1 MSANTTHGH
10 VREHRSLLARVEK
23 RTLVRIAER
32 LPRAIN
38 SDHLSALGLAG
49 MALAGGAYWASHW
62 TDAALVVVVLAL
74 AVNWFGD
81 SLDGTVARVRN
92 QQRPMY
98 GFYVDHVIDVAGAVL
113 LFGGLGLSPYMTLEV
128 ALALTVAYLMIS
140 AEAYLATHAR
150 GVFRMAMFKVGPTE
164 LRILLAFGTLY
175 LYYKPTV
182 VLAGSEYLLF
192 DVGGVV
198 ATAGMAGTFV
208 LSAARNT
215 LALYR
220 AEPIPRADQPIPR
233 ADPPHPRKG
242 PAPAA
247 GNPPV
252 GRRASGDRTLQSKAL
267 ASAML
272 LALTVGG
279 VTAADTPASAAE
291 LHPQTVAA
299 WNAYV
304 ASTEQR
310 MAAEL
315 SSAERFLVQDFD
327 RDAEAVR
334 RAVLDGEVPVEQMLS
349 RGPAGRKIDVPKGAI
364 HHWRGSIFVP
374 GVTLD
379 DVLHGVR
386 SPLRQ
391 EDLQEDVIESRVLER
406 DADRVRV
413 FLKLRRKKLVTLHF
427 NTEHEMRYARHGAG
441 RASSRSVATRIAELE
456 EAGTPDEREK
466 PVGVDR
472 GFLWRLNSYWRY
484 EEVAGGVIV
493 ECESITLSRSIPS
506 LVRWMVKPLI
516 ESAARES
523 MERTLSSLKD
533 RLVAGAGV
541 GPRAG
546 AATRIASVGSPHAG
560 RAQ

>member
-10 VREHRSLLARVEK
+10 VREHESLLARVEK

-208 LSAARNT
+208 LSAVRNA

-279 VTAADTPASAAE
+279 VTAAGTPASAAE

-546 AATRIASVGSPHAG
+546 AATRVASVGSPHAG